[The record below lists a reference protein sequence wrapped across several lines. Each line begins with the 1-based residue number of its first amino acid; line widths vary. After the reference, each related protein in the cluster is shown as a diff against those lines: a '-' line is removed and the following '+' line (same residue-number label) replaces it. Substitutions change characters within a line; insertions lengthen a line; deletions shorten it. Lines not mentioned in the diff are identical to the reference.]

1 MPMEKDM
8 CSVEVYTEGKKDGEG
23 YPRRNP
29 MTRDGQFVSLLRSDM
44 TTMYEVIMVS
54 GKLYGIVCQLS
65 SHILENRPCLGKRTI
80 DENGVAGPYEF
91 MTYGEV
97 LEEVKQVAAGL
108 ASFSLLEQAIVGIYS
123 NNRPRWQI
131 AEYASY
137 CSNLCVV
144 ALYDTLGMDNMI
156 YIGNQTEMSICFA
169 SAARVLSIIGS
180 FAYYLVPKS
189 FSCCR

>member
-1 MPMEKDM
+1 MVI
-8 CSVEVYTEGKKDGEG
+8 SYHV
-23 YPRRNP
+23 N
-29 MTRDGQFVSLLRSDM
+29 LLS
-44 TTMYEVIMVS
+44 YN
-54 GKLYGIVCQLS
+54 
-65 SHILENRPCLGKRTI
+65 LENRPCLGKRTI

-97 LEEVKQVAAGL
+97 LEEVKQVAAGI
-108 ASFSLLEQAIVGIYS
+108 ASFSLPEQAIVGIYS

-144 ALYDTLGMDNMI
+144 ALYDTLGIDNMI

-169 SAARVLSIIGS
+169 SAIRVKSICGWLLIC
-180 FAYYLVPKS
+180 LVSKS
-189 FSCCR
+189 FGSRHQAGKAKNCSLFG